1 MEKIPGNRIE
11 LIEVLICTIDEGIL
25 KVPGVLQQQQSGVCY
40 LVSHQYS
47 GNQGF
52 PPPPQALMR
61 DDVRIIHLKGKGLS
75 KNRNYALKNA
85 VGDVCLIADDDIQ
98 YLEGAFEKIRKTF
111 SEDQQLA
118 VACFQVRTPDEQPVY
133 KTYPTYAEQLI
144 KHRHHYISSVEIALR
159 IRYIRDMQI
168 GFDER
173 FGLGSG
179 CFQDAE
185 ELVFVKDCISK
196 GMVVKYF
203 PVQTVLHPWEDSA
216 RLESRFSSAR
226 NRVRAGYHARVLGWK
241 AIPIAFFQT
250 IYYLPTLMK
259 HRRNPI
265 VYLYERLSAILFVFR
280 TNHLYSKH

>member
-1 MEKIPGNRIE
+1 MEKNSGNRIE
-11 LIEVLICTIDEGIL
+11 IIEVLICTIDEGIL

-47 GNQGF
+47 GNQGL

-98 YLEGAFEKIRKTF
+98 YLEGAFEKIRKAF

-118 VACFQVRTPDEQPVY
+118 VACFQVKTPEGEPVY
-133 KTYPTYAEQLI
+133 KKYPAGSMRLT

-159 IRYIRDMQI
+159 LNPVKGMQI

-179 CFQDAE
+179 FFQDAE
-185 ELVFVKDCISK
+185 EIVFVKDCISK
-196 GMVVKYF
+196 GLVVKYF

-216 RLESRFSSAR
+216 RLESRHSPSR

-250 IYYLPTLMK
+250 IYSLPTLMK
-259 HRRNPI
+259 QRRNPI
-265 VYLYERLSAILFVFR
+265 VYLYERLSAILLVFR